1 MWTKSCVSLKKI
13 ASPFIFIFYFKKQK
27 KKKRQNKIETEEDP
41 MGLLSGGR
49 WKVSSF
55 ACRLLDFVS
64 FASPLSFFSF
74 S

>member
-1 MWTKSCVSLKKI
+1 MKPKK
-13 ASPFIFIFYFKKQK
+13 
-27 KKKRQNKIETEEDP
+27 TP

-64 FASPLSFFSF
+64 FASPLSFFFFPS
-74 S
+74 SPERESVIIYELCKTHRSPLKKIKGGRREI